1 MTASAPHQF
10 PNLNE
15 LRRLERDF
23 QRGAYLASLVLES
36 LANTGQ
42 QNARQT
48 RRFDLP
54 AYDQQFVGLSLGT
67 LRTTRNYPAQIAL
80 RLPELPTGYFLVDGL
95 LEKLTPTVGVKLPGN
110 SSEGEDAYRLV
121 LLYHCYV
128 DYGIS
133 PKSVFDL
140 QMQLNNSLFRQLMWA
155 MDVPDGEIA
164 IPPEPLRDHPEM
176 FRLAS
181 MEMEREIANDPQRHV
196 VRQMMSGE
204 GVAIV

>member
-1 MTASAPHQF
+1 MTASALQQF
-10 PNLNE
+10 PNRNE

-36 LANTGQ
+36 MANIGHQ
-42 QNARQT
+42 SARQT
-48 RRFDLP
+48 RQFELP

-67 LRTTRNYPAQIAL
+67 LQTTHNYPAHIAL
-80 RLPELPTGYFLVDGL
+80 RLPELPSGHFLVDGL
-95 LEKLTPTVGVKLPGN
+95 LESLTPTVGVKLPGN

-140 QMQLNNSLFRQLMWA
+140 QWQLNNSLFRQLLWA
-155 MDVPDGEIA
+155 MDVPDGELT
-164 IPPEPLRDHPEM
+164 IPPEPLRNHPEL
-176 FRLAS
+176 FRLATLDL
-181 MEMEREIANDPQRHV
+181 EREIASDPQRHV
-196 VRQMMSGE
+196 IRRMMSGE
-204 GVAIV
+204 GITIV